1 MTIQAYLNRISQL
14 AEQYAATDFV
24 QTVELNLEPRR
35 EQQSYITGSIIFQDE
50 SVLYFKE
57 YLDYFEGAVDKLMY
71 SYHYQS
77 EANRLIFRYDNAR
90 HKPELSFVEHKHQ
103 GNEILPVP
111 PPDLADILLEIAA
124 TNDWLI

>member
-14 AEQYAATDFV
+14 AEQYAAADFV

-50 SVLYFKE
+50 SALYFKK

-77 EANRLIFRYDNAR
+77 GANRLIFRYDNAR

-103 GNEILPVP
+103 DDEILPAP

-124 TNDWLI
+124 MNGWII